1 MHPRAT
7 EEGDTPHP
15 PPRVPSPLRKPVV
28 TGGTHPQLL
37 HLCVCLCA
45 GCAIPSAPKRARE
58 GQHRSLSGTQEGQA
72 RPASACARVRQA
84 CARGASVAGEGAGS
98 GDGTPTRVMGEE
110 A

>member
-1 MHPRAT
+1 MASVCTPPPTPRALPFAQA
-7 EEGDTPHP
+7 GGDRRDTPAAAAR
-15 PPRVPSPLRKPVV
+15 PRVR
-28 TGGTHPQLL
+28 
-37 HLCVCLCA
+37 LCA

-58 GQHRSLSGTQEGQA
+58 GQHRSQSGTQEGQA